1 MKRLFFAFAAL
12 VLATVAPGFAAD
24 TADWQTHI
32 AIPVTVTDKGE
43 HVSGLSTT
51 DFDLSGPK
59 GGKVTEAREVPPY
72 LTADHK
78 KALIFVFDT
87 LGNPTAM
94 QNPGRTAILR
104 YLAQAVSERQPIF
117 VFEITEKGP
126 RLIHNTSTPAPITL
140 AALKKLDHDT
150 KLFQGQFHYSFDE
163 NAAKQASSDVDAE
176 YQRLKEFLKEV
187 HSAPTFNLLA
197 DQLVTFQSIGNM
209 MAPVSGR
216 KILLW
221 FSSYFPLTVDQGQQR
236 MAVLGNFMEDT
247 PESRELSVQY
257 EKAVRML
264 NKAAISV
271 FPVQLDRTGM
281 ELAGGVEGRDTF
293 TGFNDFAI
301 RTGGQVVSYD
311 TNVTPTV
318 AMADR
323 ECGSYYLLDYD
334 VPETQRIEWHGL
346 GLKINKPN
354 LTIHKPDGIF
364 TIPPQKDKK

>member
-1 MKRLFFAFAAL
+1 MKRLFFSLAAL
-12 VLATVAPGFAAD
+12 VLATLAPAFAAD
-24 TADWQTHI
+24 SNDWQTHI

-43 HVSGLSTT
+43 HVSGLAAN
-51 DFDLSGPK
+51 DFVLSGPK
-59 GGKVTEAREVPPY
+59 GGKVTDAREVPPY
-72 LTADHK
+72 LNADHK

-126 RLIHNTSTPAPITL
+126 RLVHNTATPAPITL
-140 AALKKLDHDT
+140 AALKKLDNET
-150 KLFQGQFHYSFDE
+150 KMFHGQFHYNFDE
-163 NAAKQASSDVDAE
+163 NAAKQASSDVNAE
-176 YQRLKEFLKEV
+176 YQRLKDFLKDV
-187 HSAPTFNLLA
+187 HSAPTFNILG
-197 DQLVTFQSIGNM
+197 DQLLTFQAVGTM

-257 EKAVRML
+257 EKAVRLL
-264 NKAAISV
+264 NRAETSV

-281 ELAGGVEGRDTF
+281 ALAGGVEGRDTY
-293 TGFNDFAI
+293 TGFNDFAV

-311 TNVTPTV
+311 TNITPTV

-334 VPETQRIEWHGL
+334 VPETQKIEWHDL
-346 GLKINKPN
+346 GVKIDKPN

-364 TIPPQKDKK
+364 TIPPQKQK